1 MIEPVTYQCFI
12 SYTRSDNEDHDGVV
26 DRLTRELAGRF
37 EAATGFKLEIF
48 YDRDSIGWGE
58 RWREKIADAIDG
70 SVLFIPILTMRYFNS
85 PDCRGELEAFLAAT
99 AKKGEPDL
107 ILPII
112 LTGEDK
118 INSRNPD
125 PLIRAVAE
133 LNCQP
138 IHNEFEAGYESSEW
152 KKRVG
157 TLVEGLKDALARSR
171 VTCKI
176 ISTFQLLSACLAGVW
191 VLVRLAIA
199 AP

>member
-1 MIEPVTYQCFI
+1 MVKEPVTYQCFI

-37 EAATGFKLEIF
+37 EAATGSKLEVF

-70 SVLFIPILTMRYFNS
+70 STLFMPIITMRYFNS
-85 PDCRGELEAFLAAT
+85 PNCRDELSAFLSAA

-118 INSRNPD
+118 ITSENPD

-138 IHNEFEAGYESSEW
+138 IYREFEAGYESSEW
-152 KKRVG
+152 KKRIG
-157 TLVEGLKDALARSR
+157 ALVEGLKDALARAR
-171 VTCKI
+171 VTRKVVC
-176 ISTFQLLSACLAGVW
+176 TFQLLSGCLGRMW
-191 VLVRLAIA
+191 VLGWLAVA
-199 AP
+199 